1 MVGDIDI
8 EIKLDRPGALRL
20 NLFSHSADQYSNY
33 LDNSQRNGVG
43 LTYQQEFNKFSQFVK
58 LLFASRK
65 KKEEAEFEAVKAAQ
79 NEEKVRIQ
87 IEAKDK
93 NRKR

>member
-1 MVGDIDI
+1 M
-8 EIKLDRPGALRL
+8 
-20 NLFSHSADQYSNY
+20 
-33 LDNSQRNGVG
+33 
-43 LTYQQEFNKFSQFVK
+43 K